1 MTATDSR
8 PAPGEELAWVS
19 ALVQEKII
27 DRWEAQDTPP
37 HLSTIRDRLT
47 RSKEKTARLLGLYQ
61 NLLEQGDL
69 PADDRPEQV
78 ELRLTG
84 LVVKRDGR
92 LQVFNR
98 IYQSVFN
105 RSWVVQALRDLR
117 PYGDAIQEWLSSG
130 RQDESRLLRG
140 QALQEARQWAE
151 GKSLGDD
158 DRLFLDAS
166 QEIERREVE
175 LRFEA
180 EREANRI
187 LTAARDEAEAEKETA
202 NQELAQTKQR
212 TQRWAVW
219 GTAAGVIAAV
229 GITGAVTWATY
240 KLKTTSIQVA
250 ALNSQAAYTNNDILQ
265 SMMLS
270 LHAGAQYK
278 ALAPKGWPICQK
290 SDEKTLSL
298 CHAYDPL
305 MVALQQTLYSPAK
318 GLNINSFQIE
328 GPVNSMTPDGEMIAT
343 SSDDNAVKLW
353 RKDGTLITTID
364 VQSPVLS
371 VNFSPDGKTMAIGSN
386 DGKVKLWKLDGNITT
401 IDAQSPVFSVNF
413 SPDGET
419 IATGSGDGTVKLWR
433 KDGTL
438 LNTLKGHNGWVLS
451 VSWSPDGETIAIG
464 SGDGT
469 VKLWRKDG
477 TLLNTLKGHNGWVL
491 SVSWSPDGEMIATG
505 SWDRAL
511 KMWSKDG
518 TLLQTLDLKSPVRS
532 VSFSPDG
539 ATIASR
545 IDEEVKLWRK
555 DGTSI
560 ITINGHF
567 EIINFSPDGETM
579 TTGSGD
585 GTVKMWRKDGTLLQN
600 LAGLNRSILSVSFS
614 PDADMCSISEQCIAI
629 VTGGIDGAVK
639 LWGKDGTLL
648 NILPSL
654 EEKYNGTVWSVNF
667 SPDGETIATGSGDGT
682 VKLWRTDGTLLKTL
696 EGHNYSVFSVSFSP
710 DGETI
715 ASGSYDGTMK
725 LWRTDGTLLKT
736 LDLKSP
742 VWSVGWSPDGETIS
756 TGSMDNTVRLWRKD
770 GSLLT
775 TLTGHTGW
783 VRSVSWSP
791 DGETIA
797 SGSDDDKVKL
807 WRRDGSLITTFTG
820 HTASVRSVSWS
831 PDGETI
837 ASGSDD
843 DAVRLWKRDGSPI
856 TTIDVQSPVLSVS
869 FSPDG
874 ETIVSGSNDDKV
886 KLWRRDGTLIT
897 TFNAQS
903 KVLNV
908 SLSPDGETRSS
919 GKIKM
924 ELWDWNLDR
933 FLAMGCYWTAD
944 YRTRANTDQS
954 VNTLCQRPEVQ
965 SQLPSLLRIQAI
977 ETAKVGSYTAALS
990 FLADLPPIDR
1000 TALDQQLRALASTAL
1015 FQKAIQRV
1023 NFYQLIDLSEIYEDE
1038 TSPTFGD
1045 ALKQFQ
1051 PLTESRRREGVW
1063 LLNRAKAIDPSFD
1076 LAQAQQ
1082 TLERHLKVSIDS
1094 IVKRFINRGDEQA
1107 KNGNPEQALQQY
1119 RYALQIDPSQGFTPE
1134 SRLQEQ
1140 QAGSR
1145 E

>member
-1 MTATDSR
+1 
-8 PAPGEELAWVS
+8 
-19 ALVQEKII
+19 
-27 DRWEAQDTPP
+27 
-37 HLSTIRDRLT
+37 
-47 RSKEKTARLLGLYQ
+47 
-61 NLLEQGDL
+61 
-69 PADDRPEQV
+69 
-78 ELRLTG
+78 
-84 LVVKRDGR
+84 
-92 LQVFNR
+92 
-98 IYQSVFN
+98 
-105 RSWVVQALRDLR
+105 
-117 PYGDAIQEWLSSG
+117 
-130 RQDESRLLRG
+130 
-140 QALQEARQWAE
+140 
-151 GKSLGDD
+151 
-158 DRLFLDAS
+158 
-166 QEIERREVE
+166 
-175 LRFEA
+175 
-180 EREANRI
+180 RI

-451 VSWSPDGETIAIG
+451 VSWSPDGE
-464 SGDGT
+464 
-469 VKLWRKDG
+469 
-477 TLLNTLKGHNGWVL
+477 
-491 SVSWSPDGEMIATG
+491 MIATG

-600 LAGLNRSILSVSFS
+600 LAGLNRS
-614 PDADMCSISEQCIAI
+614 
-629 VTGGIDGAVK
+629 
-639 LWGKDGTLL
+639 
-648 NILPSL
+648 
-654 EEKYNGTVWSVNF
+654 
-667 SPDGETIATGSGDGT
+667 
-682 VKLWRTDGTLLKTL
+682 
-696 EGHNYSVFSVSFSP
+696 
-710 DGETI
+710 
-715 ASGSYDGTMK
+715 
-725 LWRTDGTLLKT
+725 
-736 LDLKSP
+736 
-742 VWSVGWSPDGETIS
+742 
-756 TGSMDNTVRLWRKD
+756 
-770 GSLLT
+770 
-775 TLTGHTGW
+775 
-783 VRSVSWSP
+783 
-791 DGETIA
+791 
-797 SGSDDDKVKL
+797 
-807 WRRDGSLITTFTG
+807 
-820 HTASVRSVSWS
+820 
-831 PDGETI
+831 
-837 ASGSDD
+837 
-843 DAVRLWKRDGSPI
+843 
-856 TTIDVQSPVLSVS
+856 
-869 FSPDG
+869 
-874 ETIVSGSNDDKV
+874 
-886 KLWRRDGTLIT
+886 
-897 TFNAQS
+897 
-903 KVLNV
+903 
-908 SLSPDGETRSS
+908 
-919 GKIKM
+919 
-924 ELWDWNLDR
+924 
-933 FLAMGCYWTAD
+933 
-944 YRTRANTDQS
+944 
-954 VNTLCQRPEVQ
+954 
-965 SQLPSLLRIQAI
+965 
-977 ETAKVGSYTAALS
+977 
-990 FLADLPPIDR
+990 
-1000 TALDQQLRALASTAL
+1000 
-1015 FQKAIQRV
+1015 
-1023 NFYQLIDLSEIYEDE
+1023 
-1038 TSPTFGD
+1038 
-1045 ALKQFQ
+1045 
-1051 PLTESRRREGVW
+1051 
-1063 LLNRAKAIDPSFD
+1063 
-1076 LAQAQQ
+1076 
-1082 TLERHLKVSIDS
+1082 
-1094 IVKRFINRGDEQA
+1094 
-1107 KNGNPEQALQQY
+1107 
-1119 RYALQIDPSQGFTPE
+1119 
-1134 SRLQEQ
+1134 
-1140 QAGSR
+1140 
-1145 E
+1145 